1 MQLLAFGKDPLPGWW
16 AIAGLME
23 YRTIVAAVV
32 GGLALG
38 LCGGIMLAQPMVVS
52 ATQATSASGGIEDT
66 SIDPQAAEVAGAM
79 EARSVKDEQGKESGQ
94 TPGPTPDSESAPK
107 GEALPP
113 GGLGAEPTSAATES
127 RTESRRLPVPSAGE
141 LRTAENLVR
150 EVLASEFAAAKA
162 PPQKSALAGKLLA
175 LALDTEDDPLARF
188 ALCTL
193 ARDLAL
199 EGFDLS
205 RAWEAVQLLGR
216 YYVVD
221 ESKLKTEIFERLVKE
236 TRGTVSAEANL
247 MLIEGSIVAAREA
260 ALAGKSESVSRLLAV
275 AQTVARRLDNP
286 VIRQEVVQHAKAVES
301 LLARWNAFSQALKTL
316 EVNPSDPAARTTVG
330 LWKCMVEGN
339 WDAGLPYL
347 VGGNQPTLAAV
358 AALDLK
364 ARQSAVDPL
373 TLAERW
379 FEEAEKLEVPYRY
392 RAVLR
397 AKEWFQAGQE
407 NDPEIQKRWQPRL
420 EAAFLA
426 ELALFPLQYGAVA
439 EGNVALARAGA
450 QVVGSTSA
458 VGLTDG
464 IIPPVVG
471 PQGMAIAP
479 YPCEWTVVLQDVY
492 RLREIRV
499 KLPDPGKSVQFF
511 VLSVS
516 PDGKN
521 FQVLADHSK
530 VPSAGWQRFIFLARP
545 VKAIRLQGISHTG
558 DKNFYVSELEAYTTA
573 PAPWIVKTA
582 PAAVPGAAG
591 RRGRVLDPSERPGIR
606 SRRVPAVGPSP

>member
-1 MQLLAFGKDPLPGWW
+1 MQLLAFGKYPLPGWW
-16 AIAGLME
+16 LIAGLLR
-23 YRTIVAAVV
+23 YQIIVAAVLS
-32 GGLALG
+32 GPALG

-52 ATQATSASGGIEDT
+52 ATQATSASGGVEEMP
-66 SIDPQAAEVAGAM
+66 IDRQSAEVAEPM
-79 EARSVKDEQGKESGQ
+79 DARSVKDDQPKELDQ
-94 TPGPTPDSESAPK
+94 TPGSTPEAETASK
-107 GEALPP
+107 GEVLPP
-113 GGLGAEPTSAATES
+113 GGLGPESASVPGEAPTGN
-127 RTESRRLPVPSAGE
+127 RRLPVPSAGE
-141 LRTAENLVR
+141 LRMGENLVR
-150 EVLASEFAAAKA
+150 EVLASEFAAAKT

-199 EGFDLS
+199 EAVDLS

-216 YYVVD
+216 HYAVD
-221 ESKLKTEIFERLVKE
+221 ESKLKAEVFERLVKE
-236 TRGTVSAEANL
+236 IRGTVSAEANL
-247 MLIEGSIVAAREA
+247 MLIEGAIVAAREA
-260 ALAGKSESVSRLLAV
+260 ALAGKSDSVSRLVTV
-275 AQTVARRLDNP
+275 AQTVARRFENP
-286 VIRQEVVQHAKAVES
+286 AIRQEVVQHTKVVES
-301 LLARWNAFSQALKTL
+301 LLARWNTFSQALKTL
-316 EVNPSDPAARTTVG
+316 EVNPSDPAARTAVG
-330 LWKCMVEGN
+330 LWKCMIEGN
-339 WDAGLPYL
+339 WDAGLPCL

-364 ARQSAVDPL
+364 ARQSTVDPL
-373 TLAERW
+373 ALAERW
-379 FEEAEKLEVPYRY
+379 FEEAEKLEIPYRY
-392 RAVLR
+392 RALLR
-397 AKEWFQAGQE
+397 AKEWFEAGQE
-407 NDPEIQKRWQPRL
+407 NDPEVQKRWQSRL
-420 EAAFLA
+420 EAALLA
-426 ELALFPLQYGAVA
+426 ELALYPLQYGAVA

-458 VGLTDG
+458 AGLIDG
-464 IIPPVVG
+464 VIPPVVG

-545 VKAIRLQGISHTG
+545 VKAIRLQGVSHTG

-582 PAAVPGAAG
+582 PAALRAAGG
-591 RRGRVLDPSERPGIR
+591 RRGRVLDTSEQPGVR